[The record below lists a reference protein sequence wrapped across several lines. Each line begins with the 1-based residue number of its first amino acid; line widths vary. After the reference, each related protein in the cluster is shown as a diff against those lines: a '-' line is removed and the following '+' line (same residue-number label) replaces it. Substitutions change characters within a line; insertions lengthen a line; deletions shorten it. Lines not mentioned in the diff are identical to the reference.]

1 MKNKMENMRN
11 WIEEHKVEIGIGTLC
26 VATTVVCGI
35 LIKKQLDPEVIM
47 NNIKK
52 ANQPKKMSVWPK
64 KLDIVDLGVGALDDA
79 MVYDNGVVELW
90 MDQIPL
96 SDMGAL
102 GESLRDHFPELSD
115 ASVWALMSINP
126 NKEPIG

>member
-1 MKNKMENMRN
+1 MNKKIENA
-11 WIEEHKVEIGIGTLC
+11 WEWVKDHKLEIGISALC
-26 VATTVVCGI
+26 VATTVVCGVV
-35 LIKKQLDPEVIM
+35 IKKQLDPEVIM

-52 ANQPKKMSVWPK
+52 ANQPKKMSIWPK

-79 MVYDNGVVELW
+79 MVYENGVVELW
-90 MDQIPL
+90 MDQIQL

-102 GESLRDHFPELSD
+102 GESLREHFPELSD
-115 ASVWALMSINP
+115 ASVWTLMSINP

>member
-1 MKNKMENMRN
+1 MNKKMENMRN
-11 WIEEHKVEIGIGTLC
+11 WIEDHKYEIGIGALC
-26 VATTVVCGI
+26 VATTAVCAV

-52 ANQPKKMSVWPK
+52 ANQPKMSIWPK

-90 MDQIPL
+90 MDQITL
-96 SDMGAL
+96 SDMGKL
-102 GESLRDHFPELSD
+102 GESLRDNFPELSD